1 MKTLQ
6 SIPAK
11 NALTNFIS
19 IALAMFGCLLPS
31 ANAHAEA
38 ALADLI
44 FLLPQIFIIGVYL
57 QIKQF
62 FWLMAALLAI
72 SWLLYAMISY
82 SRDHDGGS
90 RDPLLNSLA
99 QLSLHRFMTGVS
111 IVAVLW
117 LGLTHMMFKQETLDS
132 LTAADTALQKTRQQK
147 NQQPEPLPVQEPPG
161 LVNPFGGAW
170 PDRMGYL
177 AGAPLGASNG
187 KTSIVISNSL
197 APSAVYV
204 KLCYYGEVACK
215 GIRHAYIGARWQ
227 FRMENVTPGEYELR
241 YRETKPNG
249 VAAKSRQITIV
260 GNSAADEI
268 TWQIPYRPP
277 NIAPPDTPFLA
288 MDPAVF

>member
-1 MKTLQ
+1 MKIIH
-6 SIPAK
+6 SIRAK

-19 IALAMFGCLLPS
+19 VALVMLGWLLPS
-31 ANAHAEA
+31 ANACAEA
-38 ALADLI
+38 ALAELI
-44 FLLPQIFIIGVYL
+44 LLLPQIFIVGVYL

-62 FWLMAALLAI
+62 FWLIAALLVI
-72 SWLLYAMISY
+72 SWILYSMTSY

-90 RDPLLNSLA
+90 RNPLLDSLA
-99 QLSLHRFMTGVS
+99 QLYLHRFMTRVS

-117 LGLTHMMFKQETLDS
+117 LVLTHMMFKQETLDS
-132 LTAADTALQKTRQQK
+132 LTADVAPKKTRQQK
-147 NQQPEPLPVQEPPG
+147 NQQPVPLPVQKPPG

-204 KLCYYGEVACK
+204 KLCYYGESACQ

-260 GNSAADEI
+260 GDSAADEI
-268 TWQIPYRPP
+268 TWQIPYKPP